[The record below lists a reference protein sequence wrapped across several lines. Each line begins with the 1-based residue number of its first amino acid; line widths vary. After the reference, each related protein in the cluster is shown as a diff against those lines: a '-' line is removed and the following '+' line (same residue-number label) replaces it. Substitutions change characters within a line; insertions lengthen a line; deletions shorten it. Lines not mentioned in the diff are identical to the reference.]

1 MISPFLIWTIAVYE
15 VKLLLRDWSFR
26 IFVLIG
32 LFVEI
37 VMNIGFAT
45 KAGQVPYP
53 FHALAGSLP
62 MMNLKLL
69 NVYQGAIAAFLA
81 SDFIKR
87 DRKHDS
93 TQVVHTRSMTNADY
107 IIGKSAGILAVFALL
122 NALVLLI
129 GFAFHVIFSD
139 TPFAWQPYVYYALL
153 LNLPTL
159 IFMIGISSLLMNLIR
174 SQAVVFVILLGFG
187 VASLIY
193 LGRHMFF
200 VFDIFAFY
208 LPVMYSDFV
217 GLGNADSL
225 LAIRGAYFLLG
236 LALIGLSILFMKRLR
251 QSNLVNIIVGTV
263 SLAAFVA
270 ASVLGYNY
278 ISDNLENRD
287 FRTLLKETSSAVT
300 DIPIAT
306 TIDCSIK
313 LDHNGR
319 MIDAVADL
327 VVVNHTGSD
336 LDSLLIVLNPGLTVT
351 SVASASNPCNFRRNE
366 HLLWIK
372 SSRRLIPGANDT
384 ISITYSG
391 SIDERICYLDLDEER
406 IEGIFSW
413 FLFSV
418 PKRYAFIENDFVLLT
433 PETIWYPVTGLTDGL
448 SYPKSATRDFVNFEL
463 DVRVRRDLTAISQGE
478 TTVDTTA
485 SDRSFSFRPDVP
497 LQQVSLAV
505 GRYESLS
512 IEVDSTVYA
521 LHILPGHR
529 YFDKYFDQIAD
540 SLPYLIRE
548 MRDDYELQIGLDYPY
563 NRLDLVEVP
572 TQFYC
577 YDRLW
582 TFSKETVQP
591 QIVLL
596 PELGT
601 ICAGTDFVRMQRRGT
616 RRQES
621 ANLAESPQE
630 IQAQYVTG
638 FVRTDLL
645 GIESDPRDFLEENGI
660 EPRYH
665 ILPNIISHSIGLVS
679 QRWPAIN
686 YALESYIFNRA
697 TPPQDTRWRSWS
709 GLTSAE
715 KANVVLRE
723 NSLADVI
730 TGDFDTD
737 ITSTVMKEKGR
748 YLFALLE
755 ADVGSENFTTIL
767 SDFIRDHRFTN
778 ALTDS
783 FIASIEDF
791 STINVPNLIQSW
803 YSDTLLPG
811 YIIRDVE
818 SYKVYDRERTRV
830 QTKLSISNPQAV
842 DGLVTLGFR
851 LGNRRQSLVPWWRRG
866 SQKYDAERSVVI
878 PSNSRKEIGIV
889 LDEPPSEMV
898 IETYVS
904 LNLPSIIQV
913 HFGDRQLDK
922 NAEPF
927 DGEILT
933 SLETAPQSDAGEMVV
948 DNEDPGFMVLTLA
961 EMNRFRNFLLTTFAS
976 ADVEVEEYEGIRFW
990 DLPRSWAATTDS
1002 RFYGEFVHS
1011 GVYKRTG
1018 DGGFRVSWSASIEE
1032 EGTYDVYFHNPNLE
1046 MPRWGRRGRGRV
1058 DKGEETFFVYHE
1070 DGVDKIVADLNAS
1083 GEGWN
1088 LLGTF
1093 HLQVGENSVELTD
1106 RGDMNFVTA
1115 DAVKWVRR

>member
-1 MISPFLIWTIAVYE
+1 VISPFLIWTIAIYE
-15 VKLLLRDWSFR
+15 AKLLLRDWSFR

-32 LFVEI
+32 LFIEVI
-37 VMNIGFAT
+37 MNIAFAT
-45 KAGQVPYP
+45 KAGHVPYP

-69 NVYQGAIAAFLA
+69 NVYQGVIAAFLA

-107 IIGKSAGILAVFALL
+107 IIGKSVGIIAVFALL

-129 GFAFHVIFSD
+129 GFAFHMIFSD
-139 TPFAWQPYVYYALL
+139 TPFAWQPYIYFALL

-159 IFMIGISSLLMNLIR
+159 IFMIGISSMLMNLIR
-174 SQAVVFVILLGFG
+174 SQAVVFVILLSFG

-217 GLGNADSL
+217 GLGNTDSL

-251 QSNLVNIIVGTV
+251 QSNLVNILVGTV
-263 SLAAFVA
+263 SLTAFAAA
-270 ASVLGYNY
+270 AVLGYHY
-278 ISDNLENRD
+278 VDDNLEKREY
-287 FRTLLKETSSAVT
+287 RTLLKEISSTVL
-300 DIPIAT
+300 DIPVPST
-306 TIDCSIK
+306 TDCSIK

-319 MIDAVADL
+319 RIDVVADL
-327 VVVNHTGSD
+327 VVVNHTGIT
-336 LDSLLIVLNPGLTVT
+336 LDSLLFVLNPGLTVS
-351 SVASASNPCNFRRNE
+351 SVSSASNPCDFCRNE

-372 SSRRLIPGANDT
+372 PSSPLSQGAYDT
-384 ISITYSG
+384 ISITG
-391 SIDERICYLDLDEER
+391 RL
-406 IEGIFSW
+406 SW

-418 PKRYAFIENDFVLLT
+418 PKRYAFIENNFVLLT
-433 PETIWYPVTGLTDGL
+433 PETVWYPVTGLNDGL
-448 SYPKSATRDFVNFEL
+448 SYPKSAARDFVNFEL
-463 DVRVRRDLTAISQGE
+463 DVSVRHDLTAISQGR
-478 TTVDTTA
+478 TTVDTTT
-485 SDRSFSFRPDVP
+485 SDRCFAFRTDVP
-497 LQQVSLAV
+497 LQQISLSV
-505 GRYESLS
+505 GKYESLS
-512 IEVDSTVYA
+512 IEVDSTEYS

-540 SLPYLIRE
+540 SLPYLIRD

-563 NRLDLVEVP
+563 DRLDVVEVP

-601 ICAGTDFVRMQRRGT
+601 MCAGTDFVRMQRRGT
-616 RRQES
+616 RRQER
-621 ANLAESPQE
+621 ANLAESPEE
-630 IQAQYVTG
+630 IQAQYFTG

-645 GIESDPRDFLEENGI
+645 GIESDPRGFLQDNGI

-665 ILPNIISHSIGLVS
+665 ILPNFISHSMGLAS
-679 QRWPAIN
+679 QRWPMIN

-697 TPPQDTRWRSWS
+697 TPPQNTRWRSWS
-709 GLTSAE
+709 GLTGTE

-730 TGDFDTD
+730 AGDFETD

-755 ADVGSENFTTIL
+755 ADVGSENFTKIL
-767 SDFIRDHRFTN
+767 SDFVRDHRFTN

-783 FIASIEDF
+783 FIASIGD
-791 STINVPNLIQSW
+791 SATINVPNLIQSW

-866 SQKYDAERSVVI
+866 SQKYDVERAVVI
-878 PSNSRKEIGIV
+878 PSNSRKEIGII

-904 LNLPSIIQV
+904 LNLPSVIRV
-913 HFGDRQLDK
+913 RFGDRKLDK

-927 DGEILT
+927 DGETLT
-933 SLETAPQSDAGEMVV
+933 SLETAPRSDAGEMIV
-948 DNEDPGFMVLTLA
+948 DNEDPGFTVLTLA
-961 EMNRFRNFLLTTFAS
+961 EVNRFRNFLLTTFGS
-976 ADVEVEEYEGIRFW
+976 DEVEAEEYEGIRFW

-1002 RFYGEFVHS
+1002 KFYGEFVHS

-1018 DGGFRVSWSASIEE
+1018 DGSFRVSWSANIEE
-1032 EGTYDVYFHNPNLE
+1032 AGTYDIYFHNPNLE
-1046 MPRWGRRGRGRV
+1046 MPRWGRHGRGRA
-1058 DKGEETFFVYHE
+1058 DKGEETFFVFHE

-1083 GEGWN
+1083 EEGWN